1 MIAASNNEE
10 AMPIRAILT
19 DIEGTTSS
27 ISFVKDV
34 LFPYA
39 RRALPAFVTAR
50 SSEPGVRR
58 WLDAVATENGGMCD
72 DRMIVEVLQGWIDED
87 RKHTA
92 LKALQGMIWADGY
105 RSADFTA
112 HIYADAAPALTAWKE
127 AGIPLYVYSSG
138 SIPAQRLFFGHSDA
152 GDLTPLFSGWFDTEI
167 GGKRDPDSY
176 RKIAEAIGIAPS
188 EILFLSDVV
197 EELDAAREAGL
208 ATVLVDR
215 RDDYPQPRTGEATH
229 GHARVESFADVALAV

>member
-1 MIAASNNEE
+1 MA
-10 AMPIRAILT
+10 RVILT

-39 RRALPAFVTAR
+39 RRALPGFVRAHGN
-50 SSEPGVRR
+50 EPGVRK
-58 WLDAVATENGGMCD
+58 WLDAVAAENGGVCRD
-72 DRMIVEVLQGWIDED
+72 DMVVEVLQGWIDQD

-92 LKALQGMIWADGY
+92 LKALQGMIWSAGY
-105 RSADFTA
+105 RDADFTA
-112 HIYADAAPALTAWKE
+112 HIYPDAADALRGWHA
-127 AGIPLYVYSSG
+127 AGLPLYVYSSG
-138 SIPAQRLFFGHSDA
+138 SVPAQRLFFGHSDA
-152 GDLTPLFSGWFDTEI
+152 GDLTPLFSGWFDTEV
-167 GGKRDPDSY
+167 GGKREADSY
-176 RKIAEAIGIAPS
+176 RRIADAIGVPPG

-215 RDDYPQPRTGEATH
+215 RDDYPAARTGDAAA
-229 GHARVESFADVALAV
+229 GHERVESFAAITPGA